1 MRSLAWRLQHLPTPV
16 ADAGLA
22 VALAAAITIAIRV
35 SPEPGARHEAAAY
48 ALGWTIAALVMVRRR
63 WPLAVLLASA
73 AILQLYYQLDYPG
86 IYPAVPLSA
95 ALATAWAAGH
105 RLWSLLV
112 VGFFVLAGIG
122 VGYQTLMPNQPAVQ
136 VLGDVMRDTVLFAAV
151 LLLGEAVRTRRAL
164 QREEERSQRL
174 LLNVLPAPIAARLK
188 QREDVIA
195 DGFPEVTVLFADLV
209 DFTRRSQR
217 SSPQQVV
224 QVLDEL
230 FTAFDQLT
238 KRHGL
243 EKIKTIGDA
252 YMVAGGLP
260 EPRPDH
266 AQAVADMALAI
277 RDEVAGRTDP
287 SGQPLQVRI
296 GIDTG
301 PVVAG
306 VIGRDKFSYDLWG
319 DTVNTASRM
328 ESLGVPGCIQ
338 VTARTYQRLQNS
350 YRFQRRGLVAVK
362 GKGEMVSYFLVG
374 RAQ

>member
-1 MRSLAWRLQHLPTPV
+1 MRSLAQRLQHLPTPV

-22 VALAAAITIAIRV
+22 VALAMAITIAISV

-48 ALGWTIAALVMVRRR
+48 ALGWTIAALVLVRRR

-112 VGFFVLAGIG
+112 AGFFVLAGIG
-122 VGYQTLMPNQPAVQ
+122 VGYQTLLPNQPAVQ
-136 VLGDVMRDTVLFAAV
+136 VLGDVMRDVVLFAAV

-164 QREEERSQRL
+164 QREKERSQRL
-174 LLNVLPAPIAARLK
+174 LLNVLPAPIATRLEE
-188 QREDVIA
+188 QEDVIA

-266 AQAVADMALAI
+266 AQAVADMALAL
-277 RDEVAGRTDP
+277 REEVAGRTDP

-306 VIGRDKFSYDLWG
+306 VIGTDKFSYDLWG

-328 ESLGVPGCIQ
+328 ESTGVAGCIQ
-338 VTARTYQRLQNS
+338 VTARTYQCLRNS

>member
-1 MRSLAWRLQHLPTPV
+1 MRSLVRRLQHLPTPV

-22 VALAAAITIAIRV
+22 VALAAAITIAISV